1 MALKQ
6 SFEDLNKARHAI
18 KAFDCGKG
26 SMNQFLDRFALK
38 HSKLGLSH
46 TWVLAKDGDHEL
58 ATIAAYYTLAS
69 ATVGKVSLPIQKS
82 LPRYPLPVVL
92 LARLAIDKHFQGK
105 GLGSKTLIA
114 ALQQAYVL
122 TSKGL
127 PALGVVLDVLDEDAL
142 KFYQSFDFFE
152 PLTDDPMRLFIDMKS
167 IHDL

>member
-1 MALKQ
+1 M
-6 SFEDLNKARHAI
+6 
-18 KAFDCGKG
+18 
-26 SMNQFLDRFALK
+26 
-38 HSKLGLSH
+38 
-46 TWVLAKDGDHEL
+46 LAEAGDQEL

-69 ATVGKVSLPIQKS
+69 ATVGKVSLPIRKS

-92 LARLAIDKHFQGK
+92 LARLAIDEHFQGK

-127 PALGVVLDVLDEDAL
+127 PALGVVLDALDEDAL

-152 PLTDDPMRLFIDMKS
+152 PLTDDPMRLFIGMQS
-167 IHDL
+167 IRDL